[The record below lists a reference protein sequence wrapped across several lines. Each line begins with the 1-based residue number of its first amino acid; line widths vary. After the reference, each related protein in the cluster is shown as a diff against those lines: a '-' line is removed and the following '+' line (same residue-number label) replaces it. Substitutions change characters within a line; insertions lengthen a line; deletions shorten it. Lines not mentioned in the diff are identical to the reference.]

1 MIQISRPTT
10 PQNSSH
16 WRCINLPMTSK
27 KFLIQKISLNSFS
40 EIQQEDDT
48 LLKVSFSILTFDTSG
63 NQSVVSREVAEQHLV
78 PTIPHKPIV
87 TKLYEAS
94 NGTTNLGS
102 HEAEFSLEHG
112 YKTNTV
118 PVGIFTSAQISTIED
133 RATGENIEAVIA
145 DGYIW
150 KSRFPEVAEIIESWY
165 EDGIN
170 INSSCELIYSNY
182 EVNDG
187 ITYLKDPIFE
197 GHCILAS
204 VSNNANNEVLPAY
217 TNARALKIGNS
228 QTQELERLV
237 AQVIEKESNKEVN
250 NLPKKVFNELS
261 HEEQRKKL
269 HQLIRE
275 TQEDLYP
282 YILNVYSDK
291 CIYEAWDS
299 EESDTLYQQSYEI
312 SEDDVSLVGSPIKVK
327 MTYAPVSQEFAEVT
341 EVKEQLNEVENKV
354 SELNETLTQK
364 NTEIET
370 LISDKT
376 EVEAQLNSLK
386 EIETKYN
393 KVMFDEKLSEI
404 TDEFTVKFAKFNS
417 ADLIQ
422 EEEVQS
428 LLNELAKGS
437 SDAKVALSEKLVEA
451 ASSFADSQPTGK
463 SRENNAIK
471 QTPAQKQAFFEPIS
485 TIEKYF
491 EQ

>member
-1 MIQISRPTT
+1 MIQNSRPTT

-27 KFLIQKISLNSFS
+27 KSLIQNISLNSFS

-187 ITYLKDPIFE
+187 ITYLKDPVFE

-237 AQVIEKESNKEVN
+237 AQVIKKESNKEVN

-261 HEEQRKKL
+261 HEEQRTKL
-269 HQLIRE
+269 GKLIRE
-275 TQEDLYP
+275 SQEDFYP
-282 YILNVYSDK
+282 YILNVYSDHF
-291 CIYEAWDS
+291 IYEIWDGGT
-299 EESDTLYQQSYEI
+299 TLYQHSFEVK
-312 SEDDVSLVGSPIKVK
+312 DDVVSLSGDPIEVK
-327 MTYAPVSQEFAEVT
+327 LSYAPINKEFSEVA
-341 EVKEQLNEVENKV
+341 EVKEQLNEIETKV
-354 SELNETLTQK
+354 SELSETLSQK

-376 EVEAQLNSLK
+376 EVETQLNSLK
-386 EIETKYN
+386 EVETKYN

-404 TDEFTVKFAKFNS
+404 TDEFTAKFAKFNS

-422 EEEVQS
+422 EEDVKS

-437 SDAKVALSEKLVEA
+437 PDAKVALSEKLVEA
-451 ASSFADSQPTGK
+451 ASNFADSQPTGK
-463 SRENNAIK
+463 SRENNSIK
-471 QTPAQKQAFFEPIS
+471 QTPAQKQAFSEPIS